1 MAAPPST
8 VVVTLLF
15 FLCTTTTRP
24 PFLVVVRWTT
34 HHSSDASDQAML
46 AGLNF
51 ACAAGA
57 DCAPLQSSGLCYLPN
72 TIQAHASY
80 AYNSYYQRRNN
91 DPASCYFSGTA
102 TIAKTDPSYGSCVYP
117 SSPSTAGGSVGPGGM
132 SVPGTPAISATPPP
146 PGTTT
151 APLLG
156 AGGLTPD
163 MGTAD
168 PDSPKSSN
176 ASPNLSINA
185 ILFPKDLAGVNKEVT
200 PLLVATWHPLWY
212 SSYTAHYR
220 EAEFG
225 DDGNRKKMSITHV
238 DEPGKCPEPSITL
251 DYFIGGFCACNFTSG
266 PEAAKFYWDQQPE

>member
-15 FLCTTTTRP
+15 FLFTTTTRP
-24 PFLVVVRWTT
+24 PFLVVEATWCVVR
-34 HHSSDASDQAML
+34 SDASDQAML

-57 DCAPLQSSGLCYLPN
+57 DCAPIQSSGLCYLPN

-117 SSPSTAGGSVGPGGM
+117 SSPSTAGGSVAPGGT
-132 SVPGTPAISATPPP
+132 SVPGTMPVISATPPP

-156 AGGLTPD
+156 AGGLTPA

-176 ASPNLSINA
+176 ASPYLSIKA
-185 ILFPKDLAGVNKEVT
+185 IMFPV
-200 PLLVATWHPLWY
+200 
-212 SSYTAHYR
+212 
-220 EAEFG
+220 
-225 DDGNRKKMSITHV
+225 
-238 DEPGKCPEPSITL
+238 
-251 DYFIGGFCACNFTSG
+251 YFVILSFTFQ
-266 PEAAKFYWDQQPE
+266 AM